1 MSSPHLLKGD
11 AKIKSWHDEN
21 LKVFFYE
28 IESLFLLRTPS
39 KYISLTAG
47 FFPKTGSR
55 RIRHPY
61 PQQLHAIALPCD
73 PIAPGPMVPIW

>member
-1 MSSPHLLKGD
+1 MSSSHLLKGD

-28 IESLFLLRTPS
+28 IESFFLLRATS
-39 KYISLTAG
+39 KYICLTAG
-47 FFPKTGSR
+47 FFPKAWSR

-61 PQQLHAIALPCD
+61 PQQLHATASLVD
-73 PIAPGPMVPIW
+73 PVAPGPVVPI